1 MLLMG
6 MSGRHAWSCRNQ
18 LCAPAVRKTGQ
29 DQPDFILTPPL
40 CDMSS
45 RIKLFFDLDHAN
57 LGDFCLIYAD
67 LHLPASLERISP
79 KAAGM
84 LRSRRADDACTR
96 GRISGQ
102 NAAWLLSGFE

>member
-1 MLLMG
+1 MPGVAGISFALRQ
-6 MSGRHAWSCRNQ
+6 SG
-18 LCAPAVRKTGQ
+18 KQ
-29 DQPDFILTPPL
+29 DRISLISFSPPPL

-102 NAAWLLSGFE
+102 NAAWLVSGFE

>member
-1 MLLMG
+1 MPGVAGISFALRQ
-6 MSGRHAWSCRNQ
+6 SG
-18 LCAPAVRKTGQ
+18 KQ
-29 DQPDFILTPPL
+29 DRISLISFSPPL

-102 NAAWLLSGFE
+102 NAAWLVSGFE